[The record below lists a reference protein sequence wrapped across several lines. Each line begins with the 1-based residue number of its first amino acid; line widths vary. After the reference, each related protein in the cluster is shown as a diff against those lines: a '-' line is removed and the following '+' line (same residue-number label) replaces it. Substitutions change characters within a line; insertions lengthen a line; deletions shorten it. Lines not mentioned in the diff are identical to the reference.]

1 MEEATMTATAKEE
14 ADRKLPTAKV
24 VKRSPEDKAPA
35 LPSESRR
42 KWVHDRLKGSPFA
55 SDNLD

>member
-1 MEEATMTATAKEE
+1 MTATAKEE